1 MNSESCLRRV
11 YNLAHGQ
18 WSVNII
24 RDADEGGVCW
34 LDSCLEQSV
43 TSKGIIKQNIISLS
57 NPTHSLVC
65 EVFTEYLLTVWLFF
79 LNLLWR
85 YSQLI
90 IIYVSGIQQSDPQ
103 FLKVILH
110 LWATLVAHMVKNL
123 PVMWETHTRMH
134 SIYSYYKILAV
145 FQIYPCSIYTQ

>member
-79 LNLLWR
+79 LIYYEGIVNL
-85 YSQLI
+85 
-90 IIYVSGIQQSDPQ
+90 
-103 FLKVILH
+103 
-110 LWATLVAHMVKNL
+110 
-123 PVMWETHTRMH
+123 
-134 SIYSYYKILAV
+134 
-145 FQIYPCSIYTQ
+145 